1 MINTDFLIIG
11 SGISGLSYAL
21 KVASHFP
28 DASVT
33 ILTKGD
39 QLESNTKYA
48 QGGIAVVLDNQLDS
62 FESHIEDTL
71 IAGDGLCD
79 ENIVRKVV
87 TEGPQRLKE
96 LISWGTDFDKGP
108 TGNYD
113 LGREGGHSYDRIIH
127 HKDST
132 GLQINSALLSAVNS
146 TPNIKI
152 LSHYFAIDLI
162 TEHHFNSE
170 AHIQGKSNCYGIYA
184 LNLENGAIIKIF
196 SRITLLATG
205 GGGQVYKNTTNPLV
219 ATGDGIAMAY
229 RAGAEIKNME
239 FVQFHPTLL
248 YNPRSSTPFLISE
261 AVRGFGAIL
270 KTTDGK
276 PFLHKYDPR
285 KELASRDIVAR
296 AIDREMKMG
305 GEKFTYLDCR
315 HLDQKEFKTR
325 FPNISQ
331 TCLDMGLDLSKDMI
345 PVVPASHYLCGGVT
359 VNEYGKTSINNLY
372 ASGECTYTGLHGA
385 NRLAS
390 NSLLE
395 ALVYSH
401 RCYLDSVKH
410 IEKSELGKDIPDWRF
425 YGTTEPKEKV
435 LITHN
440 RAEVQNLMSDYVG
453 IVRSNERLT
462 RAMNR
467 LNILYK
473 ETKMLYDN
481 SVLSLQLCELR
492 NIINVAY
499 LIVTQSLAR
508 KENKG
513 GFYNIDLE

>member
-113 LGREGGHSYDRIIH
+113 LGREGGHSYNRIIH

-196 SRITLLATG
+196 SSNTLLATG

-270 KTTDGK
+270 KTTG
-276 PFLHKYDPR
+276 
-285 KELASRDIVAR
+285 
-296 AIDREMKMG
+296 
-305 GEKFTYLDCR
+305 
-315 HLDQKEFKTR
+315 
-325 FPNISQ
+325 
-331 TCLDMGLDLSKDMI
+331 
-345 PVVPASHYLCGGVT
+345 
-359 VNEYGKTSINNLY
+359 
-372 ASGECTYTGLHGA
+372 
-385 NRLAS
+385 
-390 NSLLE
+390 
-395 ALVYSH
+395 
-401 RCYLDSVKH
+401 
-410 IEKSELGKDIPDWRF
+410 
-425 YGTTEPKEKV
+425 
-435 LITHN
+435 
-440 RAEVQNLMSDYVG
+440 
-453 IVRSNERLT
+453 
-462 RAMNR
+462 
-467 LNILYK
+467 
-473 ETKMLYDN
+473 
-481 SVLSLQLCELR
+481 
-492 NIINVAY
+492 
-499 LIVTQSLAR
+499 
-508 KENKG
+508 
-513 GFYNIDLE
+513 